1 LGCAGEFWMA
11 NELNLVELAE
21 FHVLDEIPQQ

>member
-1 LGCAGEFWMA
+1 MA